1 MIPIQIWFLPFALLA
16 GATLIAFPLSRYAA
30 WIMNG
35 KYRPLPVLGWFE
47 KRLDSGP
54 QNWKQYTASLLI
66 FNTFLFVFGY
76 LVLALQPWMPL
87 NPDGKTLLFPSTIF
101 NSVVSFMT
109 NTNLQHYSGDQHLS
123 NFSQIFFC
131 IANMFLSAAIGF
143 CGLSAIIRAFRGDS
157 SLGNFFVDMWRI
169 VVYMFVP
176 IALAFALI
184 FLVQG
189 SPMTFK
195 TSYQVSTL
203 ETAAMGTTDKGEAKP
218 QTIVVG
224 PVAALESIKM
234 LGTNGGGFYGMNSA
248 HPFENPTGLTNY
260 FDTLAM
266 MIFPFALVLMY
277 GRMLGRMRH
286 AFVIFGVMMVLA
298 IGTIVWTIYFDTLKP
313 NPGLTGHPVA
323 RTYEIPSATAPGGK
337 RVVTLPAVASL
348 PVDQHLGNLE
358 GKEMRF
364 GTSAGATFAA
374 LTTDVTCGAV
384 NAEENSLN
392 PISALSP
399 MVGMWLNCI
408 YGGKGVGMINM
419 LLYLIIGIFV
429 AGMMVGRT
437 PEYLGKKIGGRE
449 VKLAII
455 ALLVHPLMILMPTG
469 LFAATDW
476 GLKAVSNPGANGFS
490 QMVYQFSSAS
500 ANNGSAF
507 DGLGVAYG
515 FYNNPNPAPEAI
527 PWDIA
532 TGLVMLFS
540 RFLPIIAP
548 IAMAAFLG
556 AKKSSPFGLGT
567 LRDDTLT
574 FGCLLIGT
582 ILIIGALLFLPV
594 AALGPLAEHLGP
606 IPFGG

>member
-1 MIPIQIWFLPFALLA
+1 MSIQIWVLPVALLVT
-16 GATLIAFPLSRYAA
+16 ATLIAIPLSRYAA

-35 KYRPLPVLGWFE
+35 KYRSLPVLGWFE

-66 FNTFLFVFGY
+66 FNTLLFIYGY
-76 LVLALQPWMPL
+76 LVLVLQPWMPL
-87 NPDGKTLLFPSTIF
+87 NPDGKPMLFPTAIF

-143 CGLSAIIRAFRGDS
+143 CGLAAIIRAFRGDS
-157 SLGNFFVDMWRI
+157 SVGNFFLDMWRV

-176 IALAFALI
+176 IAFAFALI
-184 FLVQG
+184 FMVQG
-189 SPMTFK
+189 SPMTYK
-195 TSYQVSTL
+195 SSYQVSTL
-203 ETAAMGTTDKGEAKP
+203 EPAAMGTTDKGEAKL

-248 HPFENPTGLTNY
+248 HPFENPTGLSNY
-260 FDTLAM
+260 FNTLAM
-266 MIFPFALVLMY
+266 MIFPFSLVLMY
-277 GRMLGRMRH
+277 GRMLRRVRH
-286 AFVIFGVMMVLA
+286 AVVIFSVMMVLM
-298 IGTIVWTIYFDTLKP
+298 IGTVLWTIYFDTLKP

-323 RTYEIPSATAPGGK
+323 RTYEIPSASAPAGK
-337 RVVTLPAVASL
+337 RVVTLPSVASL

-364 GTSAGATFAA
+364 GTSAGATFDA

-392 PISALSP
+392 PIAALSP

-437 PEYLGKKIGGRE
+437 PEYLGKKIGARE

-507 DGLGVAYG
+507 DGLGVTYG
-515 FYNNPNPAPEAI
+515 FHNNPNPAPEAI

-540 RFLPIIAP
+540 RLLPIVAP

-574 FGCLLIGT
+574 FGFLLLGT
-582 ILIIGALLFLPV
+582 ILIVGALLFLPV

>member
-1 MIPIQIWFLPFALLA
+1 MFIQIWLLPFCLLA
-16 GATLIAFPLSRYAA
+16 AATLIAFPLSRYAA
-30 WIMNG
+30 WIMDG

-54 QNWKQYTASLLI
+54 QDWKQYTISLIL
-66 FNTFLFVFGY
+66 FNTVMFLFAY

-87 NPDGKTLLFPSTIF
+87 NHDGKGLLFPTTIF
-101 NSVVSFMT
+101 NSVISFIT
-109 NTNLQHYSGDQHLS
+109 NTNLQHYAGDQHLS

-131 IANMFLSAAIGF
+131 IFNMFVSAAVGF
-143 CGLSAIIRAFRGDS
+143 SGLVAMIRLFRGES
-157 SLGNFFVDMWRI
+157 KIGNYFVDMWRI

-176 IALAFALI
+176 IAFAFSLI
-184 FLVQG
+184 FLIQG

-195 TSYQVSTL
+195 SSYQVPTL
-203 ETAAMGTTDKGEAKP
+203 EPAAMGTTDKSEAKQ

-234 LGTNGGGFYGMNSA
+234 LGTNGGGFFGMNSA
-248 HPFENPTGLTNY
+248 HPFENPTGLSN
-260 FDTLAM
+260 FFNCLAM
-266 MIFPFALVLMY
+266 MIFPFTLVLMY
-277 GRMLGRMRH
+277 GRMLRRLRH
-286 AFVIFGVMMVLA
+286 AYVIFLVMLILMA
-298 IGTIVWTIYFDTLKP
+298 GTVVWSVSFDTLKP
-313 NPGLTGHPVA
+313 NPGLVSHPVA

-337 RVVTLPAVASL
+337 RVLILPAIAGL

-364 GTSAGATFAA
+364 GTSAGATYDAV
-374 LTTDVTCGAV
+374 TTDVTCGAV
-384 NAEENSLN
+384 NAEEDSLN
-392 PISALSP
+392 PIAALSP
-399 MVGMWLNCI
+399 MVGMWLNCL
-408 YGGKGVGMINM
+408 YGGKGVGMINL
-419 LLYLIIGIFV
+419 LLYLIIGIFI

-455 ALLVHPLMILMPTG
+455 ALLVHPFMILFPTG
-469 LFAATDW
+469 LFAATSW
-476 GLKAVSNPGANGFS
+476 GLKAVSNPGAHGFS
-490 QMVYQFSSAS
+490 QILYQFSSAS

-507 DGLGVAYG
+507 DGLGVVYG
-515 FYNNPNPAPEAI
+515 FANNPNPAPTAI

-540 RFLPIIAP
+540 RYLPIVAP

-556 AKKSSPFGLGT
+556 EKKSSPFGLGT
-567 LRDDTLT
+567 LRDDTVT
-574 FGCLLIGT
+574 FGILLLGT

-606 IPFGG
+606 SPFGG

>member
-1 MIPIQIWFLPFALLA
+1 M
-16 GATLIAFPLSRYAA
+16 
-30 WIMNG
+30 
-35 KYRPLPVLGWFE
+35 
-47 KRLDSGP
+47 
-54 QNWKQYTASLLI
+54 
-66 FNTFLFVFGY
+66 
-76 LVLALQPWMPL
+76 
-87 NPDGKTLLFPSTIF
+87 
-101 NSVVSFMT
+101 
-109 NTNLQHYSGDQHLS
+109 
-123 NFSQIFFC
+123 
-131 IANMFLSAAIGF
+131 
-143 CGLSAIIRAFRGDS
+143 
-157 SLGNFFVDMWRI
+157 
-169 VVYMFVP
+169 
-176 IALAFALI
+176 
-184 FLVQG
+184 
-189 SPMTFK
+189 
-195 TSYQVSTL
+195 
-203 ETAAMGTTDKGEAKP
+203 
-218 QTIVVG
+218 VG

-248 HPFENPTGLTNY
+248 HPFENPTGLSN
-260 FDTLAM
+260 FFNTLAM

-286 AFVIFGVMMVLA
+286 AFVIFSVMMVLM
-298 IGTIVWTIYFDTLKP
+298 IGTIVWSVYFDTLKP

-323 RTYEIPSATAPGGK
+323 RTFEIPSATAPGGK
-337 RVVTLPAVASL
+337 RVVTLPAVAGL

-364 GTSAGATFAA
+364 GTSAGATFDA

-384 NAEENSLN
+384 NAEADSLN
-392 PISALSP
+392 PIAALSP

-437 PEYLGKKIGGRE
+437 PEYLGKKIGARE

-455 ALLVHPLMILMPTG
+455 ALLVHPMMILMPTG
-469 LFAATDW
+469 LFAATGW
-476 GLKAVSNPGANGFS
+476 GLKAVSNPGAHGFS

-507 DGLGVAYG
+507 DGLGVTYG
-515 FYNNPNPAPEAI
+515 FYNNPNPAPEAV

-532 TGLVMLFS
+532 TGLVIIFS
-540 RFLPIIAP
+540 RFLPIVAP

-574 FGCLLIGT
+574 FGILLLGT